1 MVTMTG
7 ERLDDRVKAILSA
20 IVHSYIQSAE
30 PVGSRTLSKTLNM
43 NLSPATIRNIMA
55 DLSELG
61 FLEQPHTS
69 AGRVPTDKA
78 YRFFVDSMVA
88 ANTVPR
94 DIAALIEN
102 TLGRS
107 SQDLEQL
114 LSNTTKLLAG
124 LTKFT
129 GIVAAPRVERTK
141 LRMVEFIKMNSRQV
155 FVVLITQ
162 ANIVHNKIVEVSE
175 DFTQEF
181 LNGVSEYLNSH
192 FSGQSLLSIRERVME
207 SLAEEKARYDQLLAH
222 VVRLSKKAFEL
233 PEASNLYVE
242 GQSSIVRD
250 FPDLEKIQRLLK
262 ALEEK
267 ISIVRLLDRT
277 VEAQGLQIFIG
288 MENRQEELQDCSVIT
303 AQYGAHN
310 HFLGAIGVIGP
321 TRMDYPRVIPIIDY
335 TAKILSQAFS
345 NIA

>member
-1 MVTMTG
+1 MTG
-7 ERLDDRVKAILSA
+7 EQLDERVKAILSA
-20 IVHSYIQSAE
+20 IVQSYILTAE
-30 PVGSRTLSKTLNM
+30 PVGSRTLSKSLQM
-43 NLSPATIRNIMA
+43 SLSPATIRNIMA

-78 YRFFVDSMVA
+78 YRFFVDSMAA
-88 ANTVPR
+88 ANQVPR
-94 DIAALIEN
+94 DIAAMIEN

-107 SQDLEQL
+107 TQDLEQL
-114 LSNTTKLLAG
+114 LSTTTKLLAG

-129 GIVAAPRVERTK
+129 GVVAAPRVERTRLK
-141 LRMVEFIKMNSRQV
+141 MVEFIKMNSHQV

-162 ANIVHNKIVEVSE
+162 SNIVHNKIIEIGE
-175 DFTQEF
+175 DFSQEF

-192 FSGQSLLSIRERVME
+192 FSGQSLTSIRERVME

-242 GQSSIVRD
+242 GQSNIVRD
-250 FPDLEKIQRLLK
+250 FADLEKIQRLLK

-267 ISIVRLLDRT
+267 ISIVRILDRT
-277 VEAQGLQIFIG
+277 VEAEGVQIFIG
-288 MENRQEELQDCSVIT
+288 LENRQEALQDCSVIT
-303 AQYGAHN
+303 AQYGAQN

-335 TAKILSQAFS
+335 TAKILSQALTQ
-345 NIA
+345 IA

>member
-1 MVTMTG
+1 MSG
-7 ERLDDRVKAILSA
+7 DSLDDRVKAILSG
-20 IVHSYIQSAE
+20 IVQSYIQSAE
-30 PVGSRTLSKTLNM
+30 PVGSRTLSKSLSM

-78 YRFFVDSMVA
+78 YRFYVDSMA
-88 ANTVPR
+88 TANTLPR
-94 DIAALIEN
+94 DIAAMIEH
-102 TLGRS
+102 TLGES
-107 SQDLEQL
+107 SQDLERL

-129 GIVAAPRVERTK
+129 GVVAAPRAERARLK
-141 LRMVEFIKMNSRQV
+141 MVEFIKMNSRQV

-162 ANIVHNKIVEVSE
+162 SNIVHNKIIEVSE
-175 DFTQEF
+175 ELSQEF

-192 FSGQSLLSIRERVME
+192 FSGQSLLTVRERVME
-207 SLAEEKARYDQLLAH
+207 SLAEEKSRYDQLLAH

-233 PEASNLYVE
+233 PEASIIYVE
-242 GQSSIVRD
+242 GQSNIVRD
-250 FPDLEKIQRLLK
+250 FADLEKIQRLLK

-267 ISIVRLLDRT
+267 ISIVRILDET
-277 VEAQGLQIFIG
+277 VAAQGVQIFIG
-288 MENRQEELQDCSVIT
+288 TENRQEALQDCAVIT
-303 AQYGAHN
+303 SQYGAQN

-335 TAKILSQAFS
+335 TAKILSQALS
-345 NIA
+345 NIS